1 MRECCLLTTSV
12 CECLRAP
19 TNPSFTMPVLKL
31 LSDPGS
37 FRTQVSCCCVSM
49 LMCMLSV
56 CVCLLFKA
64 LLHFE
69 GSLLQLFAKE
79 TPIDLTLCCLL
90 DAQKQDCF
98 YRFIPNCLY
107 SFYMCAQNS
116 PPRKKNLAVLTNFA
130 QAQCSLLQLKQHQL
144 DILSNSHRNYMKIT
158 RDACCPDFIAHFTSW
173 SRPINLRHCK
183 LKVNENMCRLYTD
196 AFYCSDW
203 QEQSPSNTFRSNI
216 M

>member
-1 MRECCLLTTSV
+1 MKESCLVPTSV
-12 CECLRAP
+12 CECLRA
-19 TNPSFTMPVLKL
+19 TANPSFTMPVLKL

-64 LLHFE
+64 LLQFE

-98 YRFIPNCLY
+98 CRFIPSCLY
-107 SFYMCAQNS
+107 SFYIRCVLKILPQERKTSLCLQTLLKQNS
-116 PPRKKNLAVLTNFA
+116 
-130 QAQCSLLQLKQHQL
+130 H
-144 DILSNSHRNYMKIT
+144 
-158 RDACCPDFIAHFTSW
+158 
-173 SRPINLRHCK
+173 
-183 LKVNENMCRLYTD
+183 
-196 AFYCSDW
+196 YCS
-203 QEQSPSNTFRSNI
+203 
-216 M
+216 